1 MNAYR
6 GAGSYC
12 FDIPEHSTDRDLH
25 SDDGGAV
32 GPNNVGVS
40 ESIGPPTATIAHK
53 RRRNSYDNN
62 EQFIWPNNQKEH

>member
-1 MNAYR
+1 MNTYR

-12 FDIPEHSTDRDLH
+12 FDIPEHSTDRDFL

-32 GPNNVGVS
+32 GPTVTGTTKDM
-40 ESIGPPTATIAHK
+40 GPPTSTIALK

-62 EQFIWPNNQKEH
+62 E